1 MEALDNLPEDKFRQ
15 QLNLIYNAAVKT
27 VLMKK
32 DEYFKLIEDL
42 KEAST
47 AASKNRRQYYI
58 LKRYENSLNVE
69 VQSPYLILPYL
80 TNKYINSDITSV
92 YFDRISVFKIISELK
107 INSSPGPDG
116 IPPVLLKNLKHV
128 IAHPLAIL

>member
-1 MEALDNLPEDKFRQ
+1 METLDNLPEDKFRQ

-27 VLMKK
+27 VLMTK

-58 LKRYENSLNVE
+58 LKRFENSLNVQ
-69 VQSPYLILPYL
+69 VLSFIFNCSSYY
-80 TNKYINSDITSV
+80 NITF
-92 YFDRISVFKIISELK
+92 YHNCNTIIKIIHLFTQQ
-107 INSSPGPDG
+107 
-116 IPPVLLKNLKHV
+116 
-128 IAHPLAIL
+128 